1 MKKVALLGIVLTLG
15 GALVRADEV
24 TDWNN
29 IFVKATLVPPLVP
42 APVLSRTTGIFQA
55 AVFDAVNG
63 IDRRYMP
70 IHVPPGAAPGASQRA
85 AAVQAAYAIL
95 VQFFPSQTAI
105 FDAQRTASLAAIA
118 SGPAAETGAS
128 IAGGIDWGQ
137 TVADAIWAWRSSDG
151 FASAPPPF
159 LGGSSPGQWR
169 PTPPALA
176 PGLAPQL
183 AKVTPFLINSP
194 GQFRPA
200 GPPALTS
207 AQYTTDFNEV
217 KTMGLSSSATRSADE
232 TLLAQFWASTN
243 PTDFWDPVTVSL
255 AVQHQL
261 TMPETSR
268 LLALVNVAMAD
279 AQIGCWD
286 AKYTYVS
293 WRPIT
298 AIQLADTDGNPDTI
312 ADPSWTSLIATPP
325 FPEYTSAHSCVSGA
339 AAHILSAYFGDNT
352 PITVASDGM
361 PGVTRSFPSFSAAL
375 EEVKS
380 ARVFGGIHFRT
391 ACNDGQAL
399 GIAVGDYIMANAL
412 LPTLTILSATAGQI
426 EPFAAQA
433 IVSAYGANL
442 AAGTAA
448 ATLPLA
454 TSLDGTTVTVT
465 DSAGVSLPAVLFYV
479 SPGQVNYEIPEGT
492 VLGPATVMIKSQ
504 NGTTQSVGIQIGNV
518 SPGLFQLNSSGL
530 VAAWILPVIS
540 GVQQNLEPVYQFDA
554 SHNIIPLPLD
564 LGSATEQIYLEL
576 YGTGIRN
583 AKNVTVTVGGLSV
596 PVLFAGAALGYAGG
610 DQVNIGPLPRSL
622 AGQGSVA
629 ITLTADGQTANTV
642 NSTIK

>member
-1 MKKVALLGIVLTLG
+1 LTLG

-29 IFVKATLVPPLVP
+29 IFVKATLVPPIVP

-70 IHVPPGAAPGASQRA
+70 IHVPPGAAPGTSQRA

-128 IAGGIDWGQ
+128 IAAGIDWGQ

-159 LGGSSPGQWR
+159 LGGSAPGQWR

-312 ADPSWTSLIATPP
+312 ADPSWTPLIATPP

-339 AAHILSAYFGDNT
+339 AAHILSAYIGDNT
-352 PITVASDGM
+352 PIIVASDGM

-465 DSAGVSLPAVLFYV
+465 DSAGVSRPAVLFYV

-492 VLGPATVMIKSQ
+492 VLGPATVIIKSQ

-540 GVQQNLEPVYQFDA
+540 GVQQNLEPIYQFDA
-554 SHNIIPLPLD
+554 SHNVIPLPLD

-642 NSTIK
+642 NATIK

>member
-1 MKKVALLGIVLTLG
+1 M
-15 GALVRADEV
+15 
-24 TDWNN
+24 
-29 IFVKATLVPPLVP
+29 
-42 APVLSRTTGIFQA
+42 
-55 AVFDAVNG
+55 
-63 IDRRYMP
+63 
-70 IHVPPGAAPGASQRA
+70 
-85 AAVQAAYAIL
+85 
-95 VQFFPSQTAI
+95 
-105 FDAQRTASLAAIA
+105 
-118 SGPAAETGAS
+118 
-128 IAGGIDWGQ
+128 
-137 TVADAIWAWRSSDG
+137 
-151 FASAPPPF
+151 
-159 LGGSSPGQWR
+159 
-169 PTPPALA
+169 
-176 PGLAPQL
+176 
-183 AKVTPFLINSP
+183 
-194 GQFRPA
+194 
-200 GPPALTS
+200 
-207 AQYTTDFNEV
+207 
-217 KTMGLSSSATRSADE
+217 
-232 TLLAQFWASTN
+232 
-243 PTDFWDPVTVSL
+243 
-255 AVQHQL
+255 
-261 TMPETSR
+261 
-268 LLALVNVAMAD
+268 
-279 AQIGCWD
+279 
-286 AKYTYVS
+286 
-293 WRPIT
+293 
-298 AIQLADTDGNPDTI
+298 
-312 ADPSWTSLIATPP
+312 
-325 FPEYTSAHSCVSGA
+325 
-339 AAHILSAYFGDNT
+339 
-352 PITVASDGM
+352 
-361 PGVTRSFPSFSAAL
+361 
-375 EEVKS
+375 
-380 ARVFGGIHFRT
+380 FGGIHFRT

-465 DSAGVSLPAVLFYV
+465 DSAGVSRPAVLFYV

-492 VLGPATVMIKSQ
+492 VLGPATVIIKSQ

-540 GVQQNLEPVYQFDA
+540 GVQQNLEPIYQFDA
-554 SHNIIPLPLD
+554 SHNVIPLPLD

-642 NSTIK
+642 NATIK